1 MLVSGKLVIAS
12 GATETNVSR
21 LGSRSLVGIG
31 FPAGYDGGDVTLVAV
46 IDGVDYTVDY
56 AGGGVSVIAPSG
68 AGSLVPVEIAMSFP
82 VDAFKLRSALAVA
95 ADRVIAIVTEDF

>member
-1 MLVSGKLVIAS
+1 MLVSGSLVIAS

-46 IDGVDYTVDY
+46 IDGVDYAVDGV
-56 AGGGVSVIAPSG
+56 GGGVSAIAPSG
-68 AGSLVPVEIAMSFP
+68 AGVLVPIEITASLP
-82 VDAFKLRSALAVA
+82 VDAFKLKSALVVA
-95 ADRVIAIVTEDF
+95 ADRVISVVTEDF